1 MHVNNCCKMSVVNP
15 STMRDYSQL
24 SPAAERIVDVA
35 ESLIQR
41 KGFNGFSYEDIAK
54 TVGIRKPSVHH
65 HFTTKA
71 DLATVVTKRYVG
83 RFVSALENLD
93 RSISEPRKRL
103 LAYAQLFQETYNN
116 NRDLCL
122 CGMLGAESETLPASV
137 REQLQQFFQANL
149 NWLSAT
155 LAQAWPER
163 ADSAPSLAMLLLS
176 ALEGAMIV
184 GRSRPEADAPAQV
197 AQAFLEQLRS

>member
-1 MHVNNCCKMSVVNP
+1 
-15 STMRDYSQL
+15 MRDYTQL

-35 ESLIQR
+35 EALIQR
-41 KGFNGFSYEDIAK
+41 QGFNGFSYEDIAR

-65 HFTTKA
+65 HFATKA
-71 DLATVVTKRYVG
+71 DLATVVTQRYVQ
-83 RFVSALENLD
+83 RFVSALANLD
-93 RSISEPRKRL
+93 RSIGEPAKRL

-116 NRDLCL
+116 NRNLCL

-137 REQLQQFFQANL
+137 REPLRQFFEANL
-149 NWLSAT
+149 RWLAAT
-155 LAQAWPER
+155 LAQAWPHR
-163 ADSAPSLAMLLLS
+163 SASAQALAMLLLS

-197 AQAFLEQLRS
+197 AQAFLEQLAT